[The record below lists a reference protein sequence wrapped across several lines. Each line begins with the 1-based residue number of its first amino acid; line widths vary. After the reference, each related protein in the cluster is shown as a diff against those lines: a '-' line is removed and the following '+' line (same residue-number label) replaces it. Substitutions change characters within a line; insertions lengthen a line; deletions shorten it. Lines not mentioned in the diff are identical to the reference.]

1 MVRDTGRTHAEIK
14 AQGVIILRI
23 LAISAYAS
31 IELVGLQMRE
41 KCHDARVN
49 ITPQISAVQASVAA
63 KLLRHRANAHIS
75 YPVPGHRPDIHV
87 GAQGDPGPAGG
98 CFGGNFWVGRCE

>member
-1 MVRDTGRTHAEIK
+1 MPRLRRSGWQGRLIKEI
-14 AQGVIILRI
+14 LT
-23 LAISAYAS
+23 SAS
-31 IELVGLQMRE
+31 IELLGLQMSE

-98 CFGGNFWVGRCE
+98 VFWRQHLGGKVRKS